1 MRKLNDKVHYTPNPT
16 DLQHV
21 TGRFFTEK
29 LDLCKLKDEAVAAA
43 RIHEYTQKAFPGWTS
58 LPLRSLNGM
67 TGPEASDASGEHA
80 STDPSKF
87 QDTPVMQPYIREVI
101 EKVLE
106 GTTSDAGLLKVRL
119 MKMNARTSVGEH
131 RDNFRGDGSVAR
143 FHIPIVTHPRV
154 VFRVE
159 GVHYHLSEG
168 ELYKID
174 VSKRHAVENS
184 SDIDRIHLVFD
195 VKTDNVIRERLKI

>member
-1 MRKLNDKVHYTPNPT
+1 MKI
-16 DLQHV
+16 DLS
-21 TGRFFTEK
+21 
-29 LDLCKLKDEAVAAA
+29 KLKDAASAAA
-43 RIHEYTQKAFPGWTS
+43 KAHEYTQKAFPGWTS

-67 TGPEASDASGEHA
+67 VGAKASDASGDHA

-87 QDTPVMQPYIREVI
+87 QDTPVMQPYIREI
-101 EKVLE
+101 IDTVLQ
-106 GTTSDAGLLKVRL
+106 GSTNDAGLLKVRL

-131 RDNFRGDGSVAR
+131 RDSFNGDGSVAR

-154 VFRVE
+154 IFRVE
-159 GVHYHLSEG
+159 GVNYHLSEG

-184 SDIDRIHLVFD
+184 SDIDRVHLVFD
-195 VKTDNVIRERLKI
+195 IKTDDIIRQKLKC